1 MIVSNINLIGDKLPN
16 VYIHSII
23 IDQHGADNV
32 ENAGVADPHIDVS
45 EEPVRIQNRDG
56 SFTLRYPPINFT
68 SKALTSSAL
77 IINLKL
83 MLKDT
88 QKQTWSANEEGM
100 K

>member
-16 VYIHSII
+16 VYIHSI
-23 IDQHGADNV
+23 DLDKHGADNV

-68 SKALTSSAL
+68 
-77 IINLKL
+77 
-83 MLKDT
+83 
-88 QKQTWSANEEGM
+88 
-100 K
+100 